1 MKSSQAY
8 LTVARAEHLIVSK
21 YFTRTLSFSSYR
33 LSPVARD
40 MLETYIPDEPD
51 YSSAVDRH
59 LVTRISE
66 RELWVTVLIIL
77 LLLAGLHRYSY
88 RMEGQLK

>member
-1 MKSSQAY
+1 
-8 LTVARAEHLIVSK
+8 
-21 YFTRTLSFSSYR
+21 
-33 LSPVARD
+33 